1 MSVSKRA
8 CVCAGL
14 LGLILV
20 GALAF
25 YFSDL
30 TLPTPDEMSTILRAY
45 GMWAPVV
52 VIALMVVHSFVP
64 FPAELLALCAGA
76 VFGTLMGSVVIWGGA
91 MLGGVLAFYLARA
104 LGQEVVQGWISDRQ
118 NIALER
124 WTKDQGTI
132 TLLVCRLIP
141 VISFNLINYAAGLTR
156 VRVWTFL
163 WTTGLGI
170 LPVTVLSTYLG
181 AQMKTLDW
189 PMLLIVSAVAVGL
202 VVLCHTQAKK
212 HGWI

>member
-1 MSVSKRA
+1 
-8 CVCAGL
+8 
-14 LGLILV
+14 
-20 GALAF
+20 
-25 YFSDL
+25 
-30 TLPTPDEMSTILRAY
+30 MSTILRAY